1 MTKTLIAGLFAAM
14 LALSFGTAPVR
25 AESTDINLICQGT
38 TEKET
43 SYTQYPNR
51 DKKDRPENVTFN
63 VRVYIREGD
72 ISIGIS
78 GDDRVYPRF
87 ITTVRSPDTEVA
99 NDFSNENEWS
109 IHSVK
114 SNKSTIKDIMEIE
127 ATTIDASINRLSGL
141 ANFIYQIDLAA
152 VSQIQR
158 TQATC
163 QKLDTLQKKF

>member
-1 MTKTLIAGLFAAM
+1 MTRPILAALFAAM

-25 AESTDINLICQGT
+25 AESTVINLICQGT
-38 TEKET
+38 TAKET

-72 ISIGIS
+72 IGIGTS
-78 GDDRVYPRF
+78 GDDRVSPKF

-99 NDFSNENEWS
+99 NDLSNENEWI
-109 IHSVK
+109 IHSVE
-114 SNKSTIKDIMEIE
+114 SNKSTINDIMEIT
-127 ATTIDASINRLSGL
+127 AITIDVSINRLSGL
-141 ANFIYQIDLAA
+141 ANFIYQIDMAA